1 MTELKT
7 GTISSNELSVSADV
21 DLSAIPYLE
30 GSKFNIENTYS
41 TSNTHEET
49 KTMEK
54 NVINKMT
61 TNITVPENKF
71 FLTLAEM
78 KMIVFRVD
86 EKTTEH
92 IVLFTGNSYVGGFGK
107 NQLRHQ
113 ILDDSLTTVARAFNL
128 NTLTLRQ
135 REG

>member
-1 MTELKT
+1 MKELKT

-49 KTMEK
+49 ESLEK
-54 NVINKMT
+54 NVIHKMT
-61 TNITVPENKF
+61 TNITVSENKF

-78 KMIVFRVD
+78 KMIVFKVD
-86 EKTTEH
+86 ENKTYC
-92 IVLFTGNSYVGGFGK
+92 ISCY
-107 NQLRHQ
+107 
-113 ILDDSLTTVARAFNL
+113 
-128 NTLTLRQ
+128 
-135 REG
+135 